1 MKLKNVPWLNN
12 VTSKHQKDTKKVT
25 QNINSYCD
33 LVGTIFENN
42 DSSSDDES
50 NVATQVDEDNQ
61 VLKTSY
67 RLSLYYY

>member
-12 VTSKHQKDTKKVT
+12 VSGKHQKDTKKVT
-25 QNINSYCD
+25 QSINSYGD

-61 VLKTSY
+61 VLKSY
-67 RLSLYYY
+67 RLS